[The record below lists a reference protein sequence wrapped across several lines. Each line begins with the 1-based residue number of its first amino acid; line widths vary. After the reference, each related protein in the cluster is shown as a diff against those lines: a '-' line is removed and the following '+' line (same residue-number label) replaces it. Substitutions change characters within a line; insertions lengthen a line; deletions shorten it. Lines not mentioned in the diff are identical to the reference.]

1 MDQAKDNFPLVAGR
15 GSATAT
21 ASAPRN
27 VLVRAGKGLWTGV
40 KRVNKVV
47 GAAEARLILRVF
59 YLTVIGS
66 ASLALRKSR
75 RKSIE
80 AEEHADVTWSPRVSP
95 GTDPNKQY

>member
-1 MDQAKDNFPLVAGR
+1 MEQAKDNFPLVAGR
-15 GSATAT
+15 GAATAP
-21 ASAPRN
+21 ASAPKN
-27 VLVRAGKGLWTGV
+27 VLARAGKGLWAGV

-59 YLTVIGS
+59 YLTVIGA
-66 ASLALRKSR
+66 ASLALRKSH

-80 AEEHADVTWSPRVSP
+80 AEEHAEVAWSPRVSP